1 MGEDMAQSAQGDS
14 GRYQDDNSA
23 IIDRWVAEGWEWGKP
38 IDHEQF
44 VAARHGD
51 WQILLTPTKPVPRD
65 WFPADLKGVR
75 VLGLASGGGQQMPI
89 LTAASARCTVLD
101 YSEAQLEGERVVARR
116 EGYGI
121 ECVRADMTRP
131 LPFADASF
139 DLVVNPVSMCY
150 VRGIESIFKEIS
162 RVLRP
167 GGALLTGQDTGIN
180 YVVDDRE
187 ERIVRGLPYD
197 PVADPA
203 LREEALAADD
213 GLQFSHLPGEEIGAI
228 VSAGLRVTDIF
239 DDCNDSGRLA
249 RLGIPSFLAI
259 RAVKD

>member
-65 WFPADLKGVR
+65 WFPADLKGMR

-89 LTAASARCTVLD
+89 LTAAGARCTVLD

-121 ECVRADMTRP
+121 ECVRADRREKRR
-131 LPFADASF
+131 SR
-139 DLVVNPVSMCY
+139 
-150 VRGIESIFKEIS
+150 RGRHPHFYSGCLS
-162 RVLRP
+162 RRK
-167 GGALLTGQDTGIN
+167 T
-180 YVVDDRE
+180 
-187 ERIVRGLPYD
+187 
-197 PVADPA
+197 
-203 LREEALAADD
+203 
-213 GLQFSHLPGEEIGAI
+213 
-228 VSAGLRVTDIF
+228 
-239 DDCNDSGRLA
+239 SGFF
-249 RLGIPSFLAI
+249 GDKS
-259 RAVKD
+259 